1 MIKSKLATLLF
12 LYTALISN
20 AKTENTI
27 NSLESFLQGLNSL
40 EVDFTQILMNENG
53 RELERANG
61 VLYLK
66 KPGKFYWNYQH
77 PYSQKIITNGK
88 ILWIFDEDL
97 EQVTIKNID
106 NSISKTPAGIILAD
120 DSIQEHFVQTSLGVI
135 ENFDWIELTPRYIE
149 AQYDYIK
156 IGFNKNKL
164 GMMII
169 ADNLG
174 QTTRIDFSSV
184 QKNTALS
191 ASFFN
196 FDIPKNIDIFDERK

>member
-1 MIKSKLATLLF
+1 MLLIFLFSFSLAPYIGTNTF
-12 LYTALISN
+12 ISASQN
-20 AKTENTI
+20 H
-27 NSLESFLQGLNSL
+27 
-40 EVDFTQILMNENG
+40 
-53 RELERANG
+53 
-61 VLYLK
+61 
-66 KPGKFYWNYQH
+66 KPGGFNQN
-77 PYSQKIITNGK
+77 PY
-88 ILWIFDEDL
+88 
-97 EQVTIKNID
+97 V
-106 NSISKTPAGIILAD
+106 NSDYRQYLPEKT
-120 DSIQEHFVQTSLGVI
+120 TSF
-135 ENFDWIELTPRYIE
+135 E
-149 AQYDYIK
+149 

>member
-97 EQVTIKNID
+97 EQVTIKSID
-106 NSISKTPAGIILAD
+106 DKIEQTPVGIILGNE
-120 DSIQEHFVQTSLGVI
+120 SVKEHFVQTSMGVI
-135 ENFDWIELTPRYIE
+135 
-149 AQYDYIK
+149 
-156 IGFNKNKL
+156 
-164 GMMII
+164 
-169 ADNLG
+169 
-174 QTTRIDFSSV
+174 
-184 QKNTALS
+184 
-191 ASFFN
+191 
-196 FDIPKNIDIFDERK
+196 

>member
-53 RELERANG
+53 RELERASG

-120 DSIQEHFVQTSLGVI
+120 DSIQ
-135 ENFDWIELTPRYIE
+135 
-149 AQYDYIK
+149 
-156 IGFNKNKL
+156 
-164 GMMII
+164 
-169 ADNLG
+169 
-174 QTTRIDFSSV
+174 
-184 QKNTALS
+184 
-191 ASFFN
+191 
-196 FDIPKNIDIFDERK
+196 

>member
-1 MIKSKLATLLF
+1 MQLF
-12 LYTALISN
+12 SWRRECGSN
-20 AKTENTI
+20 ATWHGFDYARNAI
-27 NSLESFLQGLNSL
+27 RAQFRSAPVQVACP
-40 EVDFTQILMNENG
+40 VD
-53 RELERANG
+53 
-61 VLYLK
+61 
-66 KPGKFYWNYQH
+66 
-77 PYSQKIITNGK
+77 
-88 ILWIFDEDL
+88 
-97 EQVTIKNID
+97 
-106 NSISKTPAGIILAD
+106 SKTPAGIILAD